1 MTSARATI
9 GVLGGMGPEATILF
23 MQKMLDA
30 VPAGDDSDHVPLIV
44 HNNTQVPSRIR
55 ALIEGDGED
64 PGPVLAEMARSLEAA
79 GAEALAMPCN
89 TAHRYARVIADAVS
103 ILFLD
108 MVQLAVRK
116 ALDLTARGARIGVLG
131 SPALKAAGVF
141 QRPLADVGLSPVYG
155 RDDDE
160 RLALIRNVKKNGVS
174 QDAADALQDAADHLA
189 SRDAD
194 VIMVCCTEFS
204 LMADRLHTD
213 VPLFDTL
220 DVLVD
225 SCVAFSTGQLP
236 SSGAAR
242 GSGAASLPTTTDH
255 QGKENLQC

>member
-1 MTSARATI
+1 MTTERAVI
-9 GVLGGMGPEATILF
+9 GVLGGMGPQATILF

-30 VPAGDDSDHVPLIV
+30 VPADDDVHHVPLIV

-89 TAHRYARVIADAVS
+89 TAHCYARVIADSVP

-108 MVQLAVRK
+108 MVQLAARK
-116 ALDLTARGARIGVLG
+116 ALSLSVRGARIGVLG
-131 SPALKAAGVF
+131 SPALKATGVF
-141 QRPLADVGLSPVYG
+141 ERPLADVGLSPVYG
-155 RDDDE
+155 KDE
-160 RLALIRNVKKNGVS
+160 DARLAIIRNVKKNGVS
-174 QDAADALQDAADHLA
+174 REAAAALQGAADHLTGLG
-189 SRDAD
+189 AD

-204 LMADRLHTD
+204 LMADRLHTN

-225 SCVAFSTGQLP
+225 SCVAFSSGQLP
-236 SSGAAR
+236 SNEAAR
-242 GSGAASLPTTTDH
+242 GSSAASLPTKTDH
-255 QGKENLQC
+255 QGKEHLQC